1 MEFIKI
7 CGAVLTLIG
16 SLFILF
22 AAIGLL
28 RMPDIYNRIQAG
40 TKATTLGS
48 ILTLL
53 GIGLIHPDWLLKLI
67 LLILFV
73 LISNPVSSHVLG
85 RAAYFIGIPL
95 SAKTHIDNLK
105 QDRQENPVTKE
116 NES

>member
-7 CGAVLTLIG
+7 IGAVLTLIG

-22 AAIGLL
+22 ASIGLL

-85 RAAYFIGIPL
+85 RAAHFIGIPL
-95 SAKTHIDNLK
+95 SAKTHIDTLK